1 MRMDDP
7 NQVDELPAMIDFLGY
22 HACEE
27 NAFNLLADVEDAHPL
42 YEILRRSGFAVYGL
56 ESLWRL
62 QPFTND
68 EGEGSSASW
77 SPAVPTDEVAMRS
90 LYQNLTPPV
99 EQSAEFYQSNL
110 SDRLVYRADEE
121 ITSWVEY
128 RTGPLGI
135 YFIPVIH
142 PSIHDPKE
150 LLMALSA
157 SFARFG
163 KPVYLQVRSHQSWLQ
178 PSLGDMGAQS
188 IGQYTLLVKHL
199 AIAQKS
205 AVTNGQRSR
214 VERAQAKP
222 TAPFIQN
229 LSKDVSAAN
238 TKNGLK

>member
-7 NQVDELPAMIDFLGY
+7 NQVDELPAMIEFLGY
-22 HACEE
+22 HACED
-27 NAFNLLADVEDAHPL
+27 NAFNLLAELEDAHPL

-62 QPFTND
+62 LPSSNY
-68 EGEGSSASW
+68 EGEASSASW

-99 EQSAEFYQSNL
+99 EQSAELYLSNQST
-110 SDRLVYRADEE
+110 RLVHRADEE
-121 ITSWVEY
+121 ITAWVEY

-135 YFIPVIH
+135 YLIPVIH

-150 LLMALSA
+150 LLMALSER
-157 SFARFG
+157 FTRFG

-178 PSLGDMGAQS
+178 PSLGELGAQS
-188 IGQYTLLVKHL
+188 TGQYTLLVKHL

-205 AVTNGQRSR
+205 VVTNGQRSR
-214 VERAQAKP
+214 VERAHAKP
-222 TAPFIQN
+222 TVPIIQN
-229 LSKDVSAAN
+229 LSQDVSAVD

>member
-1 MRMDDP
+1 MRMDDL
-7 NQVDELPAMIDFLGY
+7 NKVDELPAMIDFLGY

-27 NAFNLLADVEDAHPL
+27 NAFNLLAEVEDAHPL
-42 YEILRRSGFAVYGL
+42 YEILRKSGFAVYGL

-62 QPFTND
+62 QPSANN
-68 EGEGSSASW
+68 EGEATSSSW

-99 EQSAEFYQSNL
+99 EQSAEFFQSNL
-110 SDRLVYRADEE
+110 SDRLVHRADEE
-121 ITSWVEY
+121 ITAWVEY

-135 YFIPVIH
+135 YLIPVIH
-142 PSIHDPKE
+142 PSIHDPKD
-150 LLMALSA
+150 LLMALSERF
-157 SFARFG
+157 SRFG
-163 KPVYLQVRSHQSWLQ
+163 RPLYLQVRSHQSWLQ
-178 PSLGDMGAQS
+178 PSLTELGAQS
-188 IGQYTLLVKHL
+188 TGQYTLLVKHL

-222 TAPFIQN
+222 TVPIIQN
-229 LSKDVSAAN
+229 LSQETPAVD